1 MNRKTILFNVA
12 GIALLILQFFKY
24 YYGHFAVPSC
34 ENAPTYSFEYAG
46 YIIGYNIFAIFGL
59 IAFMVAYKLK
69 RKYNRD
75 KI

>member
-1 MNRKTILFNVA
+1 MNKKAVLLNLA
-12 GIALLILQFFKY
+12 GIVLLILQFFKY
-24 YYGHFAVPSC
+24 YYGHFAVPSS
-34 ENAPTYSFEYAG
+34 ENAHTYSFEYAG

>member
-1 MNRKTILFNVA
+1 MNKKAVLLNLA
-12 GIALLILQFFKY
+12 GIVLLILQFFKY